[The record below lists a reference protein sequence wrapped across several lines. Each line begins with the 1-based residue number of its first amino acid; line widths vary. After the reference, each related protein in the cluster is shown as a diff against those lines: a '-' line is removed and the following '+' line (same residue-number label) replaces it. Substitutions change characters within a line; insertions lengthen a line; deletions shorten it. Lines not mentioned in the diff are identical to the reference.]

1 MSHNVSD
8 PMSVGVPWWDLPY
21 KVREAMPLINLSLK
35 HGQSLEEARSH
46 LETAVDKV
54 HSRFGML
61 VRQVAWSADR
71 SRVRL
76 DGVGFWVEMWVDA
89 LEVHASGDIP
99 LLGRMLGSPAATGLK
114 QIIEQTFRKR
124 LP

>member
-1 MSHNVSD
+1 
-8 PMSVGVPWWDLPY
+8 
-21 KVREAMPLINLSLK
+21 MPLINLSVK
-35 HGQSLEEARSH
+35 HGRTMEEARSH
-46 LETAVDKV
+46 LETAVHRVYSQFKA
-54 HSRFGML
+54 L

-89 LEVHASGDIP
+89 QDVHVTGDLP
-99 LLGRMLGSPAATGLK
+99 LLGRLLGSPMTTAL
-114 QIIEQTFRKR
+114 QRIVQQTFQKK